1 MAAMIHMTMF
11 IAFTVVLTLWLLQVR
26 GAAEEVVKRF
36 PQCAQAWLLL
46 SDAAAAAHGKTA
58 SIAVLRESLNH
69 CGVVRSSHLF
79 LQPQKSNYLP
89 FEREIV

>member
-1 MAAMIHMTMF
+1 VI
-11 IAFTVVLTLWLLQVR
+11 LTPWLLQVR
-26 GAAEEVVKRF
+26 GVAEEVVKRF

-69 CGVVRSSHLF
+69 CGVVRISHLF
-79 LQPQKSNYLP
+79 SQPRKSNFSH
-89 FEREIV
+89 FERETV